1 MVYFNGVEIQVF
13 LHNLMSQ
20 IKCIYN
26 SIGIFYMKEFIITQ
40 NDADQ
45 RLDKFL
51 HKTVP
56 NLPQSLLYKSIRT
69 KNIKVNGKRAEISTR
84 LQVGDHVKVFVA
96 DEFFEKSETTYD
108 FLRAG
113 KTLDIV
119 YEDKNLLLLNKKVG
133 VLCHPD
139 DREYIDTLIGRVK
152 RYLYDKGEYLPQQEN
167 SFTPALVNRIDRNTG
182 GMVIA
187 AKNAETLRILNQKMK
202 DRELHKFYLCVVHG
216 NIQPRSG
223 TLTGY
228 LIKDEAKNKV
238 TVSKAMRNGAKE
250 IRTKYKVLNCDG
262 SLSLVE
268 VELLTG
274 RTHQIRAHFASVGH
288 PLLGDGKYG
297 TNAQN
302 KKYGYKKQ
310 FLYSYKLIFDFTTDA
325 GILSYLNQKEFE
337 VGDVWFKEAFYKKEL

>member
-1 MVYFNGVEIQVF
+1 
-13 LHNLMSQ
+13 
-20 IKCIYN
+20 
-26 SIGIFYMKEFIITQ
+26 MKEFIITK
-40 NDADQ
+40 NDAGQ

-84 LQVGDHVKVFVA
+84 LCEGDSVKVFVA
-96 DEFFEKSETTYD
+96 DEFFAQSETTYD

-113 KTLDIV
+113 KALDIV
-119 YEDKNLLLLNKKVG
+119 YEDENLLLLNKKAG

-167 SFTPALVNRIDRNTG
+167 SFTPSLVNRIDRNTG
-182 GMVIA
+182 GIVIA

-216 NIQPRSG
+216 ELEQKSG
-223 TLTGY
+223 TLSGY
-228 LIKDEAKNKV
+228 LIKDESKNKV
-238 TVSKAMRNGAKE
+238 TVSKNARQGAKE
-250 IRTKYKVLNCDG
+250 IRTKYKVLDCDG
-262 SLSLVE
+262 NLSLVE

-274 RTHQIRAHFASVGH
+274 RTHQIRAHFASIGH

-310 FLYSYKLIFDFTTDA
+310 FLYSYKLVFDFTTDA
-325 GILSYLNQKEFE
+325 GKLNYLNHREFE
-337 VGDVWFKEAFYKKEL
+337 VKDVWFKEEFYNKGL